1 MVKRGTERQ
10 RERRKRE
17 RERWKDKRE
26 RKKWGE
32 KETRLFSK
40 APKVSTCISYSRLIA
55 VDFYLLQKSKV
66 CARLMVIGSRYFVM
80 YVRVQA
86 VSKDAM
92 HCEFV
97 RFFFFLSFSFFL
109 YIQLYI
115 LLLKKV
121 IERFSF
127 VIKIQYLIKD
137 VF

>member
-1 MVKRGTERQ
+1 MKWKINGKKRDRKAEGE
-10 RERRKRE
+10 EKKRE

-97 RFFFFLSFSFFL
+97 RFFFFLSFYT
-109 YIQLYI
+109 YIYI
-115 LLLKKV
+115 LLFKKV

-127 VIKIQYLIKD
+127 VIKI
-137 VF
+137 

>member
-10 RERRKRE
+10 REREKEKE

-86 VSKDAM
+86 VSKDVM

-97 RFFFFLSFSFFL
+97 RFLFLSFPFFFLSL
-109 YIQLYI
+109 NT
-115 LLLKKV
+115 
-121 IERFSF
+121 
-127 VIKIQYLIKD
+127 
-137 VF
+137 